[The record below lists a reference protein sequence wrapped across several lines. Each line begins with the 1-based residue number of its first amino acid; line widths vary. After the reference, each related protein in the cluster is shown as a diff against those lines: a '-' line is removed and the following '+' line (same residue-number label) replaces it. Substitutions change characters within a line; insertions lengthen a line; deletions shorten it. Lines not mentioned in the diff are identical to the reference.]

1 MINSVEK
8 LLNRMNWKVFHSQNP
23 DKSGAKKE
31 KFGFNTSKPAPKA
44 KELIEFRD
52 GMLNIIKNCV
62 TTKKTNDRPSPERV
76 MNTSQVGTTA
86 TAPLLCTGAWR
97 PFGPRTFDT

>member
-1 MINSVEK
+1 MEQVNFGYSLKNIPVPSPQEYHQEMINSVEK

-44 KELIEFRD
+44 KELIEFKE
-52 GMLNIIKNCV
+52 GMLNIL
-62 TTKKTNDRPSPERV
+62 KKRIHV
-76 MNTSQVGTTA
+76 K
-86 TAPLLCTGAWR
+86 
-97 PFGPRTFDT
+97 